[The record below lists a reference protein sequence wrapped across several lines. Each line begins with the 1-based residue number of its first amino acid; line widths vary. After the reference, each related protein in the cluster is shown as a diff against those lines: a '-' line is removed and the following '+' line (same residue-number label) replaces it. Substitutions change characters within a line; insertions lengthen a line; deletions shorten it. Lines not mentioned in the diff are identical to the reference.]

1 MADEM
6 VSWSLQSYRPENRRV
21 RHGTGHNADNAEAT
35 AEKSTR
41 MALQQSSLHLARAR
55 ESYLRL
61 MHAIQETCLALQSMS
76 RTPLRPLKN

>member
-35 AEKSTR
+35 AEK
-41 MALQQSSLHLARAR
+41 AHAWHCNNHLYILHVLVK
-55 ESYLRL
+55 
-61 MHAIQETCLALQSMS
+61 AIYV
-76 RTPLRPLKN
+76 